1 MITGLFCGLVAL
13 AVTFC
18 TKLITTYKFQTF
30 NHLLEQ
36 EKVNEL
42 PFGSAYAFLFAINL
56 IFGVIAWTM
65 VFIEPLAGGSGR
77 PLTQHNWSIVLSSHL
92 TNRPHPLHYRYT

>member
-42 PFGSAYAFLFAINL
+42 PFGSAYAFHFAMNL

-65 VFIEPLAGGSGR
+65 VFIEPLAGGSGAHR
-77 PLTQHNWSIVLSSHL
+77 SASQCNNGSRL
-92 TNRPHPLHYRYT
+92 Y